1 MALSTYSE
9 GGYFGKRALD
19 LFLVLA
25 MAPVVLPVLAFMSLL
40 VWWRMGFP
48 VLFRQARAGRHG
60 RIFELVKFRT
70 MREIADEFGKPL
82 PDAERLT
89 PFGRWLRATSLDEL
103 PEIINIFRGEMSF
116 VGPRPL
122 HTRYVERYSPQ
133 QRRRL
138 DVTPGLTGLAQVSG
152 RNSLGWDERFQLDL
166 AYVNGASLRLDLS
179 ILLRTLVTVVSK
191 QGINAGE
198 GETMPEFLGSGSQES
213 M

>member
-1 MALSTYSE
+1 M
-9 GGYFGKRALD
+9 
-19 LFLVLA
+19 
-25 MAPVVLPVLAFMSLL
+25 
-40 VWWRMGFP
+40 VWWRMGSP

-60 RIFELVKFRT
+60 QIFELVKFRT

-103 PEIINIFRGEMSF
+103 PEIVNIFRGEMSF

-122 HTRYVERYSPQ
+122 HTRYVDRYSPQ

-152 RNSLGWDERFQLDL
+152 RNALGWDERFQLDL